1 MNITIL
7 AYLYPHQ
14 PGGVETWLGEVAPR
28 LSRENTLTLA
38 TWVDPSDVP
47 LIEERYRL
55 PVVNMAGLGRGYAP
69 TPHAL
74 TRFVKIL
81 THTDLVYYVI
91 SHVQVIRLVPI
102 LQTITRTP
110 FIAGHHVGADTFSE
124 HVIPFMKGAS
134 FYKLFAANHV
144 LNKEHT
150 AILTRLG
157 YKKIYHISNGI
168 TLHAWQSKHAKSDG
182 PFKILF
188 VGRLVEQKGVDMLPA
203 ILHSLKNTIHDFEF
217 HVGGDGPL
225 RGLVS
230 SLAEGGCGR
239 VVWHGYV
246 SEDEKRELYASSHVL
261 VAPSRMEAFPL
272 VGLEAMASGTPV
284 VASDIPGPRE
294 YVRDGFNGY
303 LVRGVEEMVER
314 VCEVYTAWRRGD
326 PSYYELCR
334 NARRTAEEYD
344 WGRVVPRLERM
355 FREVAGGG
363 R

>member
-7 AYLYPHQ
+7 AYLYPRQ

-38 TWVDPSDVP
+38 TWVDPGNVP

-168 TLHAWQSKHAKSDG
+168 TLHAWQSKHPKSDG

-230 SLAEGGCGR
+230 SLAEGGVAGWFGMGMCLRMRRG
-239 VVWHGYV
+239 
-246 SEDEKRELYASSHVL
+246 SSTPPPTCSWPPAEWRPSLSWVL
-261 VAPSRMEAFPL
+261 RL
-272 VGLEAMASGTPV
+272 WL
-284 VASDIPGPRE
+284 
-294 YVRDGFNGY
+294 
-303 LVRGVEEMVER
+303 LVRLWWR
-314 VCEVYTAWRRGD
+314 VIFLV
-326 PSYYELCR
+326 
-334 NARRTAEEYD
+334 
-344 WGRVVPRLERM
+344 RVSM
-355 FREVAGGG
+355 
-363 R
+363 